1 MKFVVSDL
9 SQLKDIAKEI
19 IKNSPYRL
27 FLVYGEMGT
36 GKTTLIK
43 AIGKQL
49 NTIDEIISP
58 TFAIAN
64 VYETQTKE
72 QWYHLDL
79 YRIKDK
85 QELIEI
91 GIEEYLY
98 TSNYCFIEW
107 PELVEPFIDIPA
119 TKIVITLSDDNK
131 RIITVNTKPP
141 TR

>member
-9 SQLKDIAKEI
+9 SQIEDIAKEI
-19 IKNSPYRL
+19 IKKSPHRL

-64 VYETQTKE
+64 VYETQTKK

-79 YRIKDK
+79 YRVKDE
-85 QELIEI
+85 QELMEI

-98 TSNYCFIEW
+98 AGNYCFIEW
-107 PELVEPFIDIPA
+107 PELVEPLIDMSA
-119 TKIVITLSDDNK
+119 TKIVITLSADNK
-131 RIITVNTKPP
+131 RIITVDEFV
-141 TR
+141 

>member
-1 MKFVVSDL
+1 MKFIVSDL
-9 SQLKDIAKEI
+9 SQLEDIAKEI
-19 IKNSPYRL
+19 LELSPHRL

-64 VYETQTKE
+64 VYETQTKK

-85 QELIEI
+85 KELIEI
-91 GIEEYLY
+91 GIDEYLY
-98 TSNYCFIEW
+98 AKNYCFIEW
-107 PELVEPFIDIPA
+107 PKLVEPFIDIPV
-119 TKIVITLSDDNK
+119 TKIIITLSDDNK
-131 RIITVNTKPP
+131 RIITVDI
-141 TR
+141 